1 VFFGTSSSRALFYL
15 LVFVNLAFLAWATLV
30 DVPIEAPPSPP
41 ISPLPTLRF
50 ASEAHAPAPA
60 PAPEPAPSGASP
72 ASVEPPEP
80 PVSTTP
86 AAGDTASAG
95 APPPAAQRCVSVG
108 PFSDLARAGKA
119 AALLRERGFSP
130 RQRAE
135 AGGAWQ
141 GFWVYVGGL
150 KTRTDQTQ
158 VLQRLEQSG
167 IRDAHVM
174 PQSEEGWRVSVGLFS
189 ERSGAERRARAVKDL
204 GMSAEV
210 VERKQPAA
218 MYWEDLSLEGSSQ
231 TLPMEGLFSLQDI
244 GERLEVRECPKE
256 TQGLEEEQP
265 GVTTPV
271 APAPSPSVPR
281 PLGAETPARPS

>member
-1 VFFGTSSSRALFYL
+1 MFFGTSSSRALFYL

-30 DVPIEAPPSPP
+30 DVPIEPPPSPP
-41 ISPLPTLRF
+41 ISPLPTLKF
-50 ASEAHAPAPA
+50 ANEAHAPASA
-60 PAPEPAPSGASP
+60 PAPESAPSDLSPAPAAP
-72 ASVEPPEP
+72 LA
-80 PVSTTP
+80 STTP
-86 AAGDTASAG
+86 AAGDTASPT
-95 APPPAAQRCVSVG
+95 APPPAASQRCVSVG
-108 PFSDLARAGKA
+108 PFSDPARAAKA

-150 KTRTDQTQ
+150 KSRADQAQ

-189 ERSGAERRARAVKDL
+189 ERSGAERRARAVHDL
-204 GMSAEV
+204 GINAEV

-218 MYWEDLSLEGSSQ
+218 MYWMDLSLEGSSQ

-244 GERLEVRECPKE
+244 GERLEVRECSKE

-271 APAPSPSVPR
+271 APAPSPYVPR
-281 PLGAETPARPS
+281 PLAAETPARPS